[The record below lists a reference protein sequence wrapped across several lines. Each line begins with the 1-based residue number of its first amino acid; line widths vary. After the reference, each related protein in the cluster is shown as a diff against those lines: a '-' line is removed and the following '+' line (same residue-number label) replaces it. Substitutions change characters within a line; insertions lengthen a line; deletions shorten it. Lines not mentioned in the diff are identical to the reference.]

1 MTSVIRNLLSLT
13 ASAAVLAVAASAA
26 QASSFSVR
34 SGQGAE
40 GLGMAYAGAASGGIG
55 LAAMAWNPAAV
66 TMFAGR
72 QSNWNATYLNASAQY
87 NLLAPGTGGD
97 ALTQNVNPNNLGLN
111 GAFIPAS
118 YNSWQITDRLFLGLT
133 NTAPYGLRS
142 KPGFTHVGQG
152 YGRSATIRSAN
163 ISPTVGYQIND
174 WIAVG
179 AAIQMQYMH
188 VDQKQA
194 LVSAPNSPGL
204 QLRGDS
210 YDFGYRLGVTLTP
223 VAGTTIGIAYRSA
236 ITQTISGWA
245 ATQGAPSLNGG
256 SQFSRVKL
264 DLPTPASVVFGVSHT
279 INDRWQAHLGV
290 EWTQWSA
297 LKSIPVMTA
306 GGPLIVDPPGPA
318 PATPAAIRF
327 NYKDSWYL
335 AGGVE
340 YKYSQALTLRAGVA
354 YEWSAVT
361 DRSRSILISDNN
373 RLWLSTGLS
382 YKVTDKM
389 TFDLGYTYIHVN
401 SAKVTY
407 NGTTPAPGGRLFT
420 AVAEPKIHVVSAG
433 LTYRWDDPTVA
444 QSVVSKSAPIS
455 VRY

>member
-55 LAAMAWNPAAV
+55 LAAMAWNPAAI
-66 TMFAGR
+66 TMFPGR
-72 QSNWNATYLNASAQY
+72 QSNWNATYLAASAKY
-87 NLLAPGTGGD
+87 SNVVTNNAGLTALGGSD
-97 ALTQNVNPNNLGLN
+97 NLGIN

-118 YNSWQITDRLFLGLT
+118 YNSWQVTDRLFIGLT

-142 KPGFTHVGQG
+142 KPGGSDGLWAGRNYGQ
-152 YGRSATIRSAN
+152 SATIRSVN
-163 ISPTVGYQIND
+163 ISPTIGYKINE
-174 WIAVG
+174 WISVG
-179 AAIQMQYMH
+179 AAIQMQYMQ

-194 LVSAPNSPGL
+194 ITVGGA
-204 QLRGDS
+204 QIRGDS
-210 YDFGYRLGVTLTP
+210 YDFGYRLGITLTP
-223 VAGTTIGIAYRSA
+223 FAGTTIGLAYRSA

-245 ATQGAPSLNGG
+245 ATEGQTALNGG
-256 SQFSRVKL
+256 TTRFSRVKL
-264 DLPTPASVVFGVSHT
+264 DLPTPASAVLGISHT
-279 INDRWQAHLGV
+279 INDRWQAHLGL

-297 LKSIPVMTA
+297 LKTIPVTNSN
-306 GGPLIVDPPGPA
+306 GTPLTLGANPVA
-318 PATPAAIRF
+318 LRF
-327 NYKDSWYL
+327 NYRDSWYL
-335 AGGVE
+335 SGGAE
-340 YKYSQALTLRAGVA
+340 YKYSDALTLRAGIA

-361 DRSRSILISDNN
+361 DRTRSVFVSDND

-382 YKVTDKM
+382 YKATDKL

-401 SAKVTY
+401 KARINY
-407 NGTTPAPGGRLFT
+407 NGTTPTPGTVLLT
-420 AVAEPKIHVVSAG
+420 AVAEPRIHVVSAG

>member
-1 MTSVIRNLLSLT
+1 MNSPIRNLLSLT
-13 ASAAVLAVAASAA
+13 ASAAFLAVAASAA
-26 QASSFSVR
+26 QASSFSIR

-40 GLGMAYAGAASGGIG
+40 GLGMVYAGAASGGIG
-55 LAAMAWNPAAV
+55 LAAMAWNPAAI

-72 QSNWNATYLNASAQY
+72 QSNWNATYLNAYAKYSNIVTNIPAVTA
-87 NLLAPGTGGD
+87 LGD
-97 ALTQNVNPNNLGLN
+97 SDNLGIS

-118 YNSWQITDRLFLGLT
+118 YNSWQVTDRLFIGLT
-133 NTAPYGLRS
+133 NTAPFGLRS
-142 KPGFTHVGQG
+142 KPGGSDGTWAGQT
-152 YGRSATIRSAN
+152 YGRSATIRSIN
-163 ISPTVGYQIND
+163 ISPTVGYKIND
-174 WIAVG
+174 WISVG

-194 LVSAPNSPGL
+194 LAIVPGAPGL

-223 VAGTTIGIAYRSA
+223 FVGTTIGIAYRSA

-245 ATQGAPSLNGG
+245 ATEGFPALNGVG
-256 SQFSRVKL
+256 SRFSRVKL
-264 DLPTPASVVFGVSHT
+264 DLPTPASVVAGISHT

-297 LKSIPVMTA
+297 LKSIPVYNTS
-306 GGPLIVDPPGPA
+306 GTPLIVGAA
-318 PATPAAIRF
+318 PATIRF

-335 AGGVE
+335 SGGVE
-340 YKYSQALTLRAGVA
+340 YKYSEALTLRAGIA

-361 DRSRSILISDNN
+361 DRTRQVFISDNN
-373 RLWLSTGLS
+373 RLWLATGLS
-382 YKVTDKM
+382 YKATDKL
-389 TFDLGYTYIHVN
+389 TFDLGYTYIAVN
-401 SAKVTY
+401 KARVNY
-407 NGTTPAPGGRLFT
+407 NGTTPTPGGLLLT
-420 AVAEPKIHVVSAG
+420 AEAKPSIHVVSAG

>member
-26 QASSFSVR
+26 QASSFAIR

-55 LAAMAWNPAAV
+55 LAAMAWNPAAI

-72 QSNWNATYLNASAQY
+72 QSNWNATYLAANAKYS
-87 NLLAPGTGGD
+87 NIRTTPGGAAALGD
-97 ALTQNVNPNNLGLN
+97 SDNLGIN

-118 YNSWQITDRLFLGLT
+118 YNSWQVTDRLFIGLT

-142 KPGFTHVGQG
+142 KPGGSDGTWAGQT
-152 YGRSATIRSAN
+152 YGRSATIRSVN
-163 ISPTVGYQIND
+163 VSPTVGYKIND
-174 WIAVG
+174 WISVG

-194 LVSAPNSPGL
+194 LAAAPGASGL

-223 VAGTTIGIAYRSA
+223 FAGTTIGIAYRSA

-245 ATQGAPSLNGG
+245 ATQGAPALNAGTG
-256 SQFSRVKL
+256 FSRVKL
-264 DLPTPASVVFGVSHT
+264 DLPTPASVVVGVSHT

-297 LKSIPVMTA
+297 LKSIPVYNTNGTPLLV
-306 GGPLIVDPPGPA
+306 GGGA
-318 PATPAAIRF
+318 AAIRF
-327 NYKDSWYL
+327 NYRDSWYV

-361 DRSRSILISDNN
+361 DRSRSVFISDNN

-382 YKVTDKM
+382 YKATDKL
-389 TFDLGYTYIHVN
+389 TFDLGYTYIAVN
-401 SAKVTY
+401 KARINY
-407 NGTTPAPGGRLFT
+407 NGTTPTPGGLLLT
-420 AVAEPKIHVVSAG
+420 ADASPSIHVVSAG

>member
-13 ASAAVLAVAASAA
+13 ASAAVLAVAAGAA
-26 QASSFSVR
+26 QASSFAIR

-55 LAAMAWNPAAV
+55 LAAMAWNPAAI

-72 QSNWNATYLNASAQY
+72 QSNWNATYLAASAKY
-87 NLLAPGTGGD
+87 GNVATNIAPVTALGGSD
-97 ALTQNVNPNNLGLN
+97 NLGIN

-118 YNSWQITDRLFLGLT
+118 YNSWQVTDRLFIGLT

-142 KPGFTHVGQG
+142 KPGGSDGIWAGQN
-152 YGRSATIRSAN
+152 YGRSATIRSVN
-163 ISPTVGYQIND
+163 ISPTVGYKIND
-174 WIAVG
+174 WISVG
-179 AAIQMQYMH
+179 AAIQMQYMQ

-194 LVSAPNSPGL
+194 VAPAPGNL

-223 VAGTTIGIAYRSA
+223 FAGTTIGIAYRSA

-245 ATQGAPSLNGG
+245 ATQGAPLLAGTR
-256 SQFSRVKL
+256 FSRVKL
-264 DLPTPASVVFGVSHT
+264 DLPTPASVVAGISHT
-279 INDRWQAHLGV
+279 FNDRWQGHLGV

-297 LKSIPVMTA
+297 LKAIPVTNA
-306 GGPLIVDPPGPA
+306 NGVPLFVGPN
-318 PATPAAIRF
+318 AAVIRF
-327 NYKDSWYL
+327 NYRDSWYVS
-335 AGGVE
+335 GGVE

-361 DRSRSILISDNN
+361 DRTRSVFISDNN
-373 RLWLSTGLS
+373 RLWLSAGLS
-382 YKVTDKM
+382 YKATDKM
-389 TFDLGYTYIHVN
+389 TFDLGYTYIAVN
-401 SAKVTY
+401 KARINY
-407 NGTTPAPGGRLFT
+407 NGVTPTPGGLLLT
-420 AVAEPKIHVVSAG
+420 ATASPSIHVVSAG

>member
-1 MTSVIRNLLSLT
+1 MNSLIRNFLSLT
-13 ASAAVLAVAASAA
+13 ASAAALAVAASAA
-26 QASSFSVR
+26 QASSFSIR

-55 LAAMAWNPAAV
+55 LAAMAWNPAAI

-72 QSNWNATYLNASAQY
+72 QSNWNATYLAASAKY
-87 NLLAPGTGGD
+87 SNIVTNNPAVTALGD
-97 ALTQNVNPNNLGLN
+97 SDNLGIS

-118 YNSWQITDRLFLGLT
+118 YNSWQVTDRLFIGLT
-133 NTAPYGLRS
+133 NTAPFGLRS
-142 KPGFTHVGQG
+142 KPGGSDGTWAGQT
-152 YGRSATIRSAN
+152 YGRSATIRSIN
-163 ISPTVGYQIND
+163 ISPTVGYKIND
-174 WIAVG
+174 WISVG

-194 LVSAPNSPGL
+194 LAAVPGAPGL

-223 VAGTTIGIAYRSA
+223 FAGTSIGIAYRSA

-245 ATQGAPSLNGG
+245 ATEGAPLLAGTRL
-256 SQFSRVKL
+256 SRVKL
-264 DLPTPASVVFGVSHT
+264 NLPTPASVVAGISHT
-279 INDRWQAHLGV
+279 FNDRWQGHVGI
-290 EWTQWSA
+290 EWTQWST
-297 LKSIPVMTA
+297 LKSIPVTNTNGAPLAITTLA
-306 GGPLIVDPPGPA
+306 GPQPVVV
-318 PATPAAIRF
+318 RF
-327 NYKDSWYL
+327 NYRDSWYL
-335 AGGVE
+335 SGGVE
-340 YKYSQALTLRAGVA
+340 YNYSQALTLRAGVA

-361 DRSRSILISDNN
+361 DRSRSVFISDNN

-382 YKVTDKM
+382 YKATDKV
-389 TFDLGYTYIHVN
+389 TFDLGYTYIAVN
-401 SAKVTY
+401 KARINY
-407 NGTTPAPGGRLFT
+407 NGTTPAPGPLLLT
-420 AVAEPKIHVVSAG
+420 ADAKPSIHIVSAG

>member
-1 MTSVIRNLLSLT
+1 MTSMIRNLLSLT
-13 ASAAVLAVAASAA
+13 ASAAALAVAASAA
-26 QASSFSVR
+26 QASSFAIR

-55 LAAMAWNPAAV
+55 LAAMAWNPAAI

-72 QSNWNATYLNASAQY
+72 QSNWNATYLAANAKYS
-87 NLLAPGTGGD
+87 NIRTTPGGAAALGD
-97 ALTQNVNPNNLGLN
+97 SDNLGIN

-118 YNSWQITDRLFLGLT
+118 YNSWQVTDRLFIGLT

-142 KPGFTHVGQG
+142 KPGGSDGIWAGRNYGQ
-152 YGRSATIRSAN
+152 SATIRSVN
-163 ISPTVGYQIND
+163 ISPTVGYKIND
-174 WIAVG
+174 WISVG
-179 AAIQMQYMH
+179 AAIQMQYMQ
-188 VDQKQA
+188 VDQKQ
-194 LVSAPNSPGL
+194 SFAPGPGGL

-223 VAGTTIGIAYRSA
+223 FAGTTIGIAYRSA

-245 ATQGAPSLNGG
+245 ATQGFPALNAGTR
-256 SQFSRVKL
+256 FSRVKL
-264 DLPTPASVVFGVSHT
+264 DLPTPASVVVGVSHT
-279 INDRWQAHLGV
+279 INERWQAHLGV

-297 LKSIPVMTA
+297 LKSIPVMAAA
-306 GGPLIVDPPGPA
+306 GQLTVNPPGP
-318 PATPAAIRF
+318 TPAAPAFIRF
-327 NYKDSWYL
+327 NYRDSWYV

-361 DRSRSILISDNN
+361 DRTRSVFISDNN

-382 YKVTDKM
+382 YKATDKL
-389 TFDLGYTYIHVN
+389 TFDLGYTYIAVN
-401 SAKVTY
+401 KARINY
-407 NGTTPAPGGRLFT
+407 NGTTPTPGGLLLT
-420 AVAEPKIHVVSAG
+420 ATASPSIHLVSAG

>member
-26 QASSFSVR
+26 QASSFAIR

-55 LAAMAWNPAAV
+55 LAAMAWNPAAI

-72 QSNWNATYLNASAQY
+72 QSNWNATYLAASAKY
-87 NLLAPGTGGD
+87 SNIRTNNPAATALGGSD
-97 ALTQNVNPNNLGLN
+97 NLGIN

-118 YNSWQITDRLFLGLT
+118 YNSWQVTDRLFIGLT

-142 KPGFTHVGQG
+142 KPGGSDGVWAGRSYGQ
-152 YGRSATIRSAN
+152 SATIRSVN
-163 ISPTVGYQIND
+163 IAPTIGYKIND
-174 WIAVG
+174 WISVG
-179 AAIQMQYMH
+179 AAFQMQYMQ
-188 VDQKQA
+188 VDQKQD
-194 LVSAPNSPGL
+194 LPVPGGL

-210 YDFGYRLGVTLTP
+210 YDFGYRVGVTLTP
-223 VAGTTIGIAYRSA
+223 FAGTNIGIAYRSA

-245 ATQGAPSLNGG
+245 ATQGFGLINAGAR
-256 SQFSRVKL
+256 FSRVKL

-290 EWTQWSA
+290 EWTQWST
-297 LKSIPVMTA
+297 LKSIPVINANGTPLRV
-306 GGPLIVDPPGPA
+306 GGA
-318 PATPAAIRF
+318 PAAIRF
-327 NYKDSWYL
+327 NYRDSWYL
-335 AGGVE
+335 SGGVE
-340 YKYSQALTLRAGVA
+340 YQYSQALTLRAGVA

-361 DRSRSILISDNN
+361 DRSRSVFISDNN

-382 YKVTDKM
+382 YKATDKL
-389 TFDLGYTYIHVN
+389 TFDLGYTYIAVN
-401 SAKVTY
+401 KARINY
-407 NGTTPAPGGRLFT
+407 NGTTPAPGALLLT
-420 AVAEPKIHVVSAG
+420 ADAKPSIHVVSAG